1 MKKKRHVFWKQ
12 GTTLESEQTE
22 GASQVAAKPPSE
34 KKTTEFPS
42 EKEEE
47 KSIKAQTLMD
57 SGWCC

>member
-1 MKKKRHVFWKQ
+1 MFFGNK
-12 GTTLESEQTE
+12 EQPWN
-22 GASQVAAKPPSE
+22 QNKLRVPHKLQQNLLQK